1 VKYDALARAKKNE
14 MRNELKLIALLSF
27 FSLLSRLL
35 FFQLELVTQCVAIV
49 VLVLTLLYTLPFF
62 PNRKN
67 AQLGRNKN
75 LYRGFMLGR
84 CYTSLALN

>member
-27 FSLLSRLL
+27 RFWSRLL
-35 FFQLELVTQCVAIV
+35 FFQLELVLNLAIV
-49 VLVLTLLYTLPFF
+49 VLVLTLLYVTFF

-67 AQLGRNKN
+67 AIGGIKFISW
-75 LYRGFMLGR
+75 LYAG
-84 CYTSLALN
+84 